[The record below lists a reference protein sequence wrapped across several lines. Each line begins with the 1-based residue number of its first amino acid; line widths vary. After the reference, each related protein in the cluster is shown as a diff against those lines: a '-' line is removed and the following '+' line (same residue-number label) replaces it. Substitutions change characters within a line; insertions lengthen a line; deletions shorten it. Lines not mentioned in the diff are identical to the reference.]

1 LSAPRW
7 NANIGKSATTEDR
20 MGVAVEKEG
29 GFVLTLTDGSTVY
42 KAAVD
47 EKTLKKVAELLGI
60 SKADQPKTR
69 SIFIYRGK

>member
-1 LSAPRW
+1 
-7 NANIGKSATTEDR
+7 